1 MAATHHR
8 VAVHDPQ
15 ELVGRFIW
23 IDRLGA
29 AIGFVFVVVVNSVF
43 VQVAAVWWTLPFLAL
58 VIVALSVADRYLG
71 RGLLARSLAAT
82 AIGNWVVAIAI
93 AALLPFLWPVMV
105 LTAIMPL
112 LLATPFLESRQLIVL
127 TSAAALVGGLV
138 AIIGLLSDDSGVLPD
153 IDDVYELV
161 LVTGALVGH
170 TVPMALIV
178 RQQKQIQS
186 AALEAAE
193 RLNDEL
199 RASEMALAAS
209 RRRIVE
215 ASDHERSRIE
225 RDLHDGAQ
233 QRMIAVRLRLGLLAG
248 EVDEPAQAA
257 QIEQLVDELGG
268 ALDDLRELAHGI
280 YPPVLETGGL
290 ADALGAVVRRS
301 TSHIDLDVRG
311 VGRYDRSVETAVYF
325 TVLEALSNV
334 AKYAPGANVVVALSD
349 STAVEVEVEAEA
361 EAGRAGGDRAGA
373 GELVVS
379 VTDDGPG
386 FAPVEPVSTRGL
398 LNMND
403 RIRAVG
409 GVLEI
414 EADPGHGVRLMA
426 RLPIGNLER

>member
-1 MAATHHR
+1 
-8 VAVHDPQ
+8 
-15 ELVGRFIW
+15 
-23 IDRLGA
+23 
-29 AIGFVFVVVVNSVF
+29 
-43 VQVAAVWWTLPFLAL
+43 
-58 VIVALSVADRYLG
+58 
-71 RGLLARSLAAT
+71 
-82 AIGNWVVAIAI
+82 
-93 AALLPFLWPVMV
+93 
-105 LTAIMPL
+105 
-112 LLATPFLESRQLIVL
+112 L
-127 TSAAALVGGLV
+127 TSTAAFVGGLV

-186 AALEAAE
+186 SALDAAE

-233 QRMIAVRLRLGLLAG
+233 QRMIAVRLRLDMLAG
-248 EVDEPAQAA
+248 DVVEPEHAA
-257 QIEQLVDELGG
+257 QIEHLVGELGA
-268 ALDDLRELAHGI
+268 ALDELRELAHGI

-290 ADALGAVVRRS
+290 AEALAAVVRRS
-301 TSHIDLDVRG
+301 PSRIELDVRA

-334 AKYAPGANVVVALSD
+334 AKYASDANVGVVLRD
-349 STAVEVEVEAEA
+349 SVVD
-361 EAGRAGGDRAGA
+361 AGMR
-373 GELVVS
+373 ELVVE
-379 VTDDGPG
+379 VVDDGPG
-386 FAPVEPVSTRGL
+386 FRHAEPAFTRGL

-409 GVLEI
+409 GLLEVDS
-414 EADPGHGVRLMA
+414 EPGHGVRLTA
-426 RLPIGNLER
+426 RMPIGRVDG

>member
-15 ELVGRFIW
+15 ELIGRFIS

-29 AIGFVFVVVVNSVF
+29 AIGFVFVVVANGLF
-43 VQVAAVWWTLPFLAL
+43 VQVAAVWWTLPFLAC
-58 VIVALSVADRYLG
+58 VIVALTVADRYLERG
-71 RGLLARSLAAT
+71 RLARSLAAI

-127 TSAAALVGGLV
+127 TSTAAFVGGLV

-186 AALEAAE
+186 SALEAAE

-233 QRMIAVRLRLGLLAG
+233 QRMIAVRLRLDMLAG
-248 EVDEPAQAA
+248 DVVDPEHAA
-257 QIEQLVDELGG
+257 QIEHLVGELGA
-268 ALDDLRELAHGI
+268 ALDELRELAHGI

-290 ADALGAVVRRS
+290 AEAVAAVVRRS
-301 TSHIDLDVRG
+301 PSRIELDVRG

-334 AKYAPGANVVVALSD
+334 AKYASDASVGVALRD
-349 STAVEVEVEAEA
+349 SVDD
-361 EAGRAGGDRAGA
+361 AGTR
-373 GELVVS
+373 ELVLEV
-379 VTDDGPG
+379 VDDGPG
-386 FAPVEPVSTRGL
+386 FRDAEPASTRGL

-409 GVLEI
+409 GLLEVDS
-414 EADPGHGVRLMA
+414 EPGHGVRLTA
-426 RLPIGNLER
+426 RMPIGSVDG